1 MTAAKPEN
9 RGLKEELFNS
19 IDRTI
24 REMPAL
30 QNLKIFLKYIAPGRA
45 GFEMQVSPGF
55 SNSRGTLHGGVIAAF
70 ADTVMGYAG
79 ISLDLMLVT
88 LEMNLNYFAPAGLGE
103 RLDAEGWVIHA
114 GKNTVVAE
122 AEIRDSG
129 KRLVAKSRGTYFPVG
144 KISEL

>member
-1 MTAAKPEN
+1 MTAARPEN
-9 RGLKEELFNS
+9 RGLGEALFDT
-19 IDRTI
+19 IDKT
-24 REMPAL
+24 MPAL
-30 QNLKIFLKYIAPGRA
+30 QNMKISLKYIAPGRA

-55 SNSRGTLHGGVIAAF
+55 SNSRGTAHGGVIAAF

-103 RLDAEGWVIHA
+103 KLEAEGWVVHA
-114 GKNTVVAE
+114 GRTTVVAE

-129 KRLVAKSRGTYFPVG
+129 RRLVAKSRGTYFPVG
-144 KISEL
+144 RISEL